1 MERQMDPGRP
11 LGKAPGA
18 VAEASCHRHGAFA
31 AARVDACPE
40 GRRAMRLKIEIEGD
54 SEEAVALA
62 LLQMVAQ
69 AEGKL
74 DDDGELTGADREW
87 VLDTYAE
94 CLNTV
99 DGMRG
104 VGGDDEDEDDE
115 DDEDDDE
122 DEDENEPPIGE
133 PPR

>member
-1 MERQMDPGRP
+1 
-11 LGKAPGA
+11 
-18 VAEASCHRHGAFA
+18 
-31 AARVDACPE
+31 
-40 GRRAMRLKIEIEGD
+40 MRLKIEIEGD

-122 DEDENEPPIGE
+122 DDDEPPIGE